1 MTKHFGMNLSLHLLI
16 SLICTTTTIA
26 QNKNQ
31 SRNNLTAHTFCKC
44 VLEHKNIQ
52 NKDSLFEGAINTYFQ
67 NGNHSQ
73 KAYYLIDSFV
83 KISYSNLLHSMGYDM
98 TLANCYNLI
107 HSKKF
112 KTYLIKLD
120 KYIE

>member
-1 MTKHFGMNLSLHLLI
+1 MKNLILFILFLI
-16 SLICTTTTIA
+16 LGTSSCIT
-26 QNKNQ
+26 QKKNI
-31 SRNNLTAHTFCKC
+31 SRNNLTAYTFCKC
-44 VLEHKNIQ
+44 VLDHTNIQ
-52 NKDSLFEGAINTYFQ
+52 NKDSIFEGATNTYFQ

-73 KAYYLIDSFV
+73 KAYYSIDSFV
-83 KISYSNLLHSMGYDM
+83 KINYPKLLHSMGYDM
-98 TLANCYNLI
+98 TVTNCYNLV